1 MLLKDISG
9 GRQVIRAAAIC
20 FTDSGQKAA
29 EKVPGLSVCRFGR
42 DFTDTR
48 CLTRRLMTGSGRM
61 SAVIFFSSAGI
72 AVRMTAPYIVDKM
85 IDPAVLVINDTADYV
100 IPLLS
105 GHAGRANQLAVSLS
119 EILDA
124 QPVITTAS
132 DQRKGMEVP
141 DLWAM
146 REGYTIHSRKDVKSL
161 TAAMLEGRK
170 VERIH
175 SCGDVIWR
183 VAENGRYSDTKT
195 AAEIPSVRMS
205 PRKYIIGI
213 GCRKGISADDLRRFA
228 EGKLGIA
235 GIHREQIFK
244 ICSIDIKSE
253 EAAIL
258 ELAQAWNRP
267 YVVFSAQHLNQLSG
281 SFSSSPFVEGITG
294 TDNVCERSAIAGC
307 APWGGKLLIR
317 KTAEDGM
324 TIAVAERTLVTSRSD
339 TEIQALP
346 KHFDD

>member
-1 MLLKDISG
+1 MFLKDISG

-29 EKVPGLSVCRFGR
+29 EKIPGLSICRFGR
-42 DFTDTR
+42 DFSDTR
-48 CLTRRLMTGSGRM
+48 CMTRQLMTGAGRM
-61 SAVIFFSSAGI
+61 SAVLFFSSAGI
-72 AVRMTAPYIVDKM
+72 AVRMTAPYIADKM

-132 DQRKGMEVP
+132 DHRKGVEAP

-161 TAAMLEGRK
+161 TAAMIEGRK

-183 VAENGRYSDTKT
+183 VVEDGWNSDTGTT
-195 AAEIPSVRMS
+195 ADIPSVRMS
-205 PRKYIIGI
+205 PRKYIIGV
-213 GCRKGISADDLRRFA
+213 GCRKGISADNLKLFA
-228 EGKLGIA
+228 EENLKTA
-235 GIHREQIFK
+235 GIRREHIFK

-253 EAAIL
+253 EAAVL
-258 ELAQAWNRP
+258 DLAQAWNRP
-267 YVVFSAQHLNQLSG
+267 YVVFSAQQLNQLSG
-281 SFSSSPFVEGITG
+281 CFSSSSFVEGIAG

-317 KTAEDGM
+317 KIAEKGM
-324 TIAVAERTLVTSRSD
+324 TIAVAERTLVTPCSD
-339 TEIQALP
+339 TDTGIAEM
-346 KHFDD
+346 F